1 MWDNFYAFC
10 TTVNKKFH
18 THIYER
24 GKNGGAEE
32 NRTPVRKPL
41 RATFSGRS
49 PAFFIPGGG
58 GAGRRV
64 PLGIPLIYDGF
75 KGNGPFTFTAS

>member
-24 GKNGGAEE
+24 GKNGGAE
-32 NRTPVRKPL
+32 P
-41 RATFSGRS
+41 
-49 PAFFIPGGG
+49 
-58 GAGRRV
+58 
-64 PLGIPLIYDGF
+64 
-75 KGNGPFTFTAS
+75 

>member
-24 GKNGGAEE
+24 GKNGGAEVSSLPSI
-32 NRTPVRKPL
+32 TLYDYYIK
-41 RATFSGRS
+41 
-49 PAFFIPGGG
+49 AFICQN
-58 GAGRRV
+58 
-64 PLGIPLIYDGF
+64 
-75 KGNGPFTFTAS
+75 NGTKEKYTLAQMAIF

>member
-1 MWDNFYAFC
+1 MSLILIKIIPKVWDNFYAFC

-32 NRTPVRKPL
+32 NRTPVRKPI
-41 RATFSGRS
+41 RQ
-49 PAFFIPGGG
+49 
-58 GAGRRV
+58 
-64 PLGIPLIYDGF
+64 
-75 KGNGPFTFTAS
+75 PFYTLSEVF